1 MNKNKDDILNRICYT
16 ELVYGRINKRLKTNY
31 SKREIERMLFTLIS
45 DIQEE
50 CIQKIGKNFY
60 VANLEKDI
68 RITINSKTYRV
79 ITVDRVSKIKK

>member
-1 MNKNKDDILNRICYT
+1 MNRNKNDILNRICYT
-16 ELVYGRINKRLKTNY
+16 ELVYGRINKKLKTNY
-31 SKREIERMLFTLIS
+31 SKREIERMLFTFIS

-60 VANLEKDI
+60 LENLEKDI
-68 RITINSKTYRV
+68 RITINSNTYRV